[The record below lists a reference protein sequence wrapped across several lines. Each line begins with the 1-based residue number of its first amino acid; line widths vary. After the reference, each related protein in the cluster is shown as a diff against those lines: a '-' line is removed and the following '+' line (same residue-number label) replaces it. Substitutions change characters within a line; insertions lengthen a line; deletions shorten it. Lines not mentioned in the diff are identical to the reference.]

1 MITAQ
6 NNLIGRISS
15 KQNISGKLNNAIV
28 KVYPALEDLTVTPS
42 AEEQHFKSEKYGY
55 DNVIVKA
62 IAIETEE
69 LNITPSTETQVK
81 EGLYNKVTVQG
92 DSNLI
97 ADNIKEGTEI
107 FGVQG
112 SAKVNDNNA
121 KVLTSIQI
129 RNSSSELGVVRLIEE
144 VPEITL
150 LNFGTYTRSINLFK
164 TRQRLKK
171 APFID
176 TSNVSTAYSMFY
188 DCQSLKEIPQ
198 YNTKNFTN
206 CSNIF
211 YNCISL
217 VTIPELDFSSCINL
231 DNAFY
236 NCSKLTNLGGFLNL
250 GKGYTRKSN
259 NDSSYKLDLSYCTEL
274 THDSLMN
281 VINGLYDLNL
291 TYNVAGGGTLY
302 TQQLILGSTNIAK
315 LTAEEIAIATNKG
328 FSVS

>member
-6 NNLIGRISS
+6 NNLIGRISA
-15 KQNISGKLNNAIV
+15 KQNITGKLNNAV
-28 KVYPALEDLTVTPS
+28 VREYPELEDLTVTPS

-55 DNVIVKA
+55 NNVTVKA
-62 IAIETEE
+62 VEGEE
-69 LNITPSTETQVK
+69 LNIIPSTETQVK

-107 FGVQG
+107 FGIQG

-121 KVLTSIQI
+121 KILTSIQI
-129 RNSSSELGVVRLIEE
+129 RNSSYELGALRLIEE
-144 VPEITL
+144 LPEITL
-150 LNFGTYTRSINLFK
+150 LNFGTYTRAINLFK
-164 TRQRLKK
+164 DFQGLKK
-171 APFID
+171 APYID
-176 TSNVSTAYSMFY
+176 TSAVNSSASSMFY
-188 DCQSLKEIPQ
+188 NCQSLKEIPQ
-198 YNTKNFTN
+198 YDTKKFTS
-206 CSNIF
+206 CDSIF

-217 VTIPELDFSSCINL
+217 ETIPELDFSRCLMIY
-231 DNAFY
+231 NAFY

-250 GKGYTRKSN
+250 GKGYTYKTN
-259 NDSSYKLDLSYCTEL
+259 NYRNYTLDLSYSPLL

-281 VINGLYDLNL
+281 VINDLYDLNL

>member
-1 MITAQ
+1 MIQ
-6 NNLIGRISS
+6 CSGNLVGKLSAKGS
-15 KQNISGKLNNAIV
+15 LAGKLNNAVV
-28 KVYPALEDLTVTPS
+28 KEYPELEDLTVTPS

-55 DNVIVKA
+55 NNVTVKA
-62 IAIETEE
+62 VEGEE
-69 LNITPSTETQVK
+69 LNIIPSTETQVK
-81 EGLYNKVTVQG
+81 EGLYNKVIVQG

-164 TRQRLKK
+164 NCQSLKK

-176 TSNVSTAYSMFY
+176 TSKVSSAYSMFY

-206 CSNIF
+206 CDSIF

-217 VTIPELDFSSCINL
+217 ETIPELDFSSCITL

-236 NCSKLTNLGGFLNL
+236 NCSKLTNLGGFINL
-250 GKGYTRKSN
+250 GKGYTSKTN
-259 NDSSYKLDLSYCTEL
+259 NYSSYILDLSYCVEL

-281 VINGLYDLNL
+281 VINNLYDLNL
-291 TYNVAGGGTLY
+291 TYNVANGGTLY
-302 TQQLILGSTNIAK
+302 TQQLILGSTNIVK